1 MQRLLLSVAVL
12 TTSCASLAFA
22 HHHET
27 AQYMKMRQAQFI
39 DRYDADDDDR
49 VSSVEFE
56 QARRGRFDLTD
67 EDESGK
73 VSSEEYVYEWEDR
86 LDLGLARDRKLAV
99 TQTFRRFAA
108 LDENDDAGVTWSE
121 YDASGRRMF
130 SAHDSDKNDEINGA
144 DTKRDNIMYNPR
156 KTLTEDQQEAEQ
168 ARLIRRANRMLRMP
182 STHTLKGMLTKYDSD
197 GDEVL
202 SWREFNLARKEDF
215 ARSDVDQN
223 GSVDEEEYVIE
234 FEDRLDARISETRA
248 GSVKQA
254 RRRFKALDDDA
265 DGAMTFAEYQKSGHG
280 MFKRWDS
287 GDDGYVS
294 RDDALPKP
302 REQRAE
308 QEKDGGSTNTAV
320 NAATN

>member
-1 MQRLLLSVAVL
+1 
-12 TTSCASLAFA
+12 
-22 HHHET
+22 
-27 AQYMKMRQAQFI
+27 
-39 DRYDADDDDR
+39 
-49 VSSVEFE
+49 
-56 QARRGRFDLTD
+56 
-67 EDESGK
+67 
-73 VSSEEYVYEWEDR
+73 
-86 LDLGLARDRKLAV
+86 
-99 TQTFRRFAA
+99 
-108 LDENDDAGVTWSE
+108 
-121 YDASGRRMF
+121 
-130 SAHDSDKNDEINGA
+130 
-144 DTKRDNIMYNPR
+144 MYNPR

-280 MFKRWDS
+280 MFKRWDT

-308 QEKDGGSTNTAV
+308 QEKDGGSTNTVV